1 MPAKLA
7 SIIIRSRQF
16 QIAALC
22 DSQITRDGK
31 PQTRPAALFAAKR
44 KKQVIPVFLRN
55 AGPVIGNIDHGKLA
69 GALDINAQ
77 PLRPGRD
84 GVTDKIQQNA

>member
-55 AGPVIGNIDHGKLA
+55 AGPVISNIDHGKLA